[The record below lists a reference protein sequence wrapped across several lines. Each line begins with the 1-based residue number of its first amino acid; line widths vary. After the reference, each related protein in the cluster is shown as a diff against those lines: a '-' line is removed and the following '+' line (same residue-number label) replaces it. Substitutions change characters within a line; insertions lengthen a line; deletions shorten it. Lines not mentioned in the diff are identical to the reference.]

1 MEQTPMNK
9 MTPKQERFCA
19 EYLID
24 LNATQAA
31 IRAGYS
37 KKTAASIGE
46 ENLRKPE
53 IQAKILELMAK
64 KTVEHGIY
72 LAKILAS
79 HVAVMDFDIAEILVC
94 DKAGR
99 WSYKPLDEWPYKAK
113 QVCSFYGIDKNGNP
127 IVRIDKHA
135 ARESLAKATGVYSD
149 FNQAIACLRNYGLV
163 LAQGEGGSWII
174 DDVNNE
180 SN

>member
-1 MEQTPMNK
+1 MTNL
-9 MTPKQERFCA
+9 TPKQNMFCH
-19 EYLID
+19 EYLVD
-24 LNATQAA
+24 FNATQAA
-31 IRAGYS
+31 IRSGYS
-37 KKTAASIGE
+37 KKTAQQQSSSLLLNIVVSARI
-46 ENLRKPE
+46 
-53 IQAKILELMAK
+53 AELMAR

-72 LAKILAS
+72 LTKILES

-94 DKAGR
+94 DKAGM

-113 QVCSFYGIDKNGNP
+113 QVCSFYGIDKKGNP

-174 DDVNNE
+174 DDVNKE
-180 SN
+180 QR